1 MEPKTH
7 GHVNYTNVFMEA
19 FRVLKESR
27 ENRQDRKN
35 NFNYE
40 AGHPWSKHLF
50 GSNCAIEEPNQA
62 VFVITDG
69 VPNK

>member
-1 MEPKTH
+1 
-7 GHVNYTNVFMEA
+7 MEA
-19 FRVLKESR
+19 FRLLKESR

-35 NFNYE
+35 DFNYP
-40 AGHPWSKHLF
+40 ADHPWAKHLY
-50 GSNCAIEEPNQA
+50 GSNCTNEEPNQA